1 MVSIKGVQAITK
13 LSPKAAGE
21 LVNLFVDNGFLQEVS
36 NQQRNRAFAFTEYL
50 DIYKIEKKQHFFLHY
65 KLRQLTV

>member
-13 LSPKAAGE
+13 LSPKVAGE

-50 DIYKIEKKQHFFLHY
+50 DLFINIEKKSNISFCIIN
-65 KLRQLTV
+65 